1 MPWVWCRL
9 SPCFAELKHNIHYP
23 AIQNMLLPKVEL
35 AWDLKTSKSH
45 YSVQKQGASVAQNAF
60 HMLNSHSLPWK
71 GAVELR
77 FVSVYICVCVCV
89 HVFLRV
95 KEMFTYTHIRFLWP
109 ETILSDAWVS
119 QVTFP
124 PSSHQNPCQSYC
136 IKLICLTIFP
146 ALLWKWITVLL
157 TDCMGGVWV
166 WIWTEVTF
174 IKGYDTVFQSD
185 ERW

>member
-1 MPWVWCRL
+1 
-9 SPCFAELKHNIHYP
+9 
-23 AIQNMLLPKVEL
+23 MLLPKVEL

-45 YSVQKQGASVAQNAF
+45 YTASKNGVHQQHKTAF
-60 HMLNSHSLPWK
+60 ICWILIAYLEKEQSCLGLCPSTYACVFVCMSFC
-71 GAVELR
+71 VLR
-77 FVSVYICVCVCV
+77 RC
-89 HVFLRV
+89 LRV
-95 KEMFTYTHIRFLWP
+95 LIRFLCP
-109 ETILSDAWVS
+109 ETVLSDAWVS

-136 IKLICLTIFP
+136 IKLVCLIIFP

-157 TDCMGGVWV
+157 TDCMAGCVVWN